1 MSRLTG
7 LLARIR
13 RKGLRGSLRVL
24 RERFF
29 YYHWELLTLER
40 SLALPV
46 PCPINP
52 GRWPQ
57 VPITRELL
65 PAFDK
70 YFKAQL
76 PAIRGLLDKG
86 SRGSAHLDEDGNV
99 MMMVWISER
108 DYYDDQLYRC
118 WMRIP
123 PGCLYQF
130 AGECAV
136 PYRGSGVVIQGP
148 FRPLQP
154 AQAIERRGLRH
165 LLAQLLIGRHGKVLG
180 AEAGAPLPT
189 QAHERSLSIGLEPLG
204 CCARRPRRRWCR
216 RVWW

>member
-136 PYRGSGVVIQGP
+136 PYRGSGVVI
-148 FRPLQP
+148 
-154 AQAIERRGLRH
+154 
-165 LLAQLLIGRHGKVLG
+165 LAQKLLWDEYRERGFKATRALVL
-180 AEAGAPLPT
+180 
-189 QAHERSLSIGLEPLG
+189 SLIHI
-204 CCARRPRRRWCR
+204 
-216 RVWW
+216 